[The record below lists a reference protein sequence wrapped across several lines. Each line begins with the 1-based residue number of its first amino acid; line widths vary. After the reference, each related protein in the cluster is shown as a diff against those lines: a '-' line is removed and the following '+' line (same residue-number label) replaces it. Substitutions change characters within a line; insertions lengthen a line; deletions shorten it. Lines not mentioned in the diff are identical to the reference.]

1 MNLNRII
8 SFLCLLL
15 FFTWEGSVSH
25 AADSWSY
32 PNDDPEMPY
41 GGGTGTQSDLY
52 QISTAQH
59 LANLAYMVNDGKEY
73 KGKYFVMTNDIT
85 LNENVIASDGKNT
98 QHNYDQ
104 YKIWKPIGR
113 CGYFSDDVFHGTFD
127 GRGHT
132 VKGMVIYNNKKGD
145 IFNGLFGIV
154 EEAVVK
160 NIHMEDCYI
169 QCDDENPKQLLNGFA
184 TYGFVCGIARNS
196 TFTNC
201 TVSGSFMKFNA
212 IVYANIGGIV
222 GQVKGGSVTRISNC
236 AFDGNFKYSVPNDT
250 EVSGYNI
257 GGIVGEQTS
266 EETFFSSL
274 QSTLH
279 INNCSSSGSVEAYG
293 NDVTNTDYVYIGG
306 IGASLTK
313 GTISNCVSSMNIAV
327 NTTNLFLECL
337 VGGISCG
344 KTYSTSAEIAVY
356 NCAYFGTIS
365 IGNKT
370 PEGTIKD
377 LRVCGIGTNSSTTSG
392 CAFYG
397 KFNIHGKIREK
408 GKVASIA
415 NVCFIDDDY
424 RQNVVYSV
432 GNVIDF
438 TLEKSQSSFDID
450 QVCNSVINSKK
461 HRDYYHFE
469 VSGKSVD
476 CKYTENNS
484 TYAKE
489 LTALKADGFIAQ
501 LNKEARKSTWG
512 KLEGMSKELNGLPL
526 PIGCGG
532 VITEYAGTGAAG
544 DPWILSSEA
553 DLIALKAAVNNGTDF
568 SGKYIQLGS
577 DIRITGTLNECIG
590 SDVEKPFKG
599 HLDGKGHAIIGLRKS
614 LFGYMYGTVK
624 NLALVDCNI
633 WDGNYAT
640 ALARQVGDTD
650 NKAEVS
656 NCYIS
661 GTISFNTPWNQSGYA
676 STFAF
681 QLANGSSIHDCYF
694 KGRFVVKATTAT
706 MLDKYNVA
714 GIAFY
719 NDNSSVTTS
728 GTTPQGIYNCYASFD
743 VKVESNSTWSPSCDN
758 YGICYN
764 DANEN
769 GLSDCYF
776 VSSASIASY
785 NSNMKLS
792 SESELN
798 GKFNGKTG
806 WLQGVYR
813 PVLAYAK
820 KYAATTPEKNPETVY
835 FDAIPEANPK
845 KNYFYNISIDDP
857 YSDVSL
863 WQLPNMAVYVPNE
876 KKDYITNG
884 YLDQS
889 ADFQYNRSADATA
902 TAGQLRYD
910 LTQTDKGYH
919 MICLPGVVERDD
931 LPDGA
936 KVMIIGKIQ
945 EDGGNEQVNVVM
957 VDTIPAGVPC
967 MLYVP
972 TTTVT
977 TGTTIPLVMRS
988 GIVSTPTVN
997 ATYSDFKGTFSNNT
1011 NVPAGACTTAKYSGN
1026 NTLPCFVRNTVTTTA
1041 QPFTAWLEGATGDVQ
1056 IVDYIL
1062 LDEENK
1068 AMTVTLSE
1076 DNAKNCNIKMRR
1088 ALKKDDWNTICL
1100 PYSLTSDEISPL
1112 FGSGTKVEVFSGL
1125 EYNSGT
1131 NSYTMKFSAAT
1142 EITAGTPY
1150 LIKPSKDV
1158 SDNIFEI
1165 KDRTITCTSETYVPT
1180 GTPQTANN
1188 TTLTMQGEYNKRMI
1202 TPFDVTESENIYVI
1216 SGDKIYHVNSDVEM
1230 KGFRCYF
1237 VAKGA
1242 FSNAKVI
1249 HSDGT
1254 STDLRLI
1261 DAKATGDTD
1270 AVYDLLGRKRDAQTK
1285 GLVIKNGI
1293 KVLK

>member
-41 GGGTGTQSDLY
+41 GGGTGTQSDPY

-469 VSGKSVD
+469 VSDKSSVD

-501 LNKEARKSTWG
+501 LNKEDRKSTWG
-512 KLEGMSKELNGLPL
+512 KLEGMSEELNGLPL

-532 VITEYAGTGAAG
+532 VVTEYAGTGAAG

-599 HLDGKGHAIIGLRKS
+599 HLDGNGHAIIGLRKS

-661 GTISFNTPWNQSGYA
+661 GTISFNTPWN
-676 STFAF
+676 
-681 QLANGSSIHDCYF
+681 
-694 KGRFVVKATTAT
+694 
-706 MLDKYNVA
+706 
-714 GIAFY
+714 
-719 NDNSSVTTS
+719 
-728 GTTPQGIYNCYASFD
+728 
-743 VKVESNSTWSPSCDN
+743 
-758 YGICYN
+758 
-764 DANEN
+764 
-769 GLSDCYF
+769 
-776 VSSASIASY
+776 
-785 NSNMKLS
+785 
-792 SESELN
+792 
-798 GKFNGKTG
+798 
-806 WLQGVYR
+806 
-813 PVLAYAK
+813 
-820 KYAATTPEKNPETVY
+820 
-835 FDAIPEANPK
+835 
-845 KNYFYNISIDDP
+845 
-857 YSDVSL
+857 
-863 WQLPNMAVYVPNE
+863 
-876 KKDYITNG
+876 
-884 YLDQS
+884 
-889 ADFQYNRSADATA
+889 
-902 TAGQLRYD
+902 
-910 LTQTDKGYH
+910 
-919 MICLPGVVERDD
+919 
-931 LPDGA
+931 
-936 KVMIIGKIQ
+936 
-945 EDGGNEQVNVVM
+945 
-957 VDTIPAGVPC
+957 
-967 MLYVP
+967 
-972 TTTVT
+972 
-977 TGTTIPLVMRS
+977 
-988 GIVSTPTVN
+988 
-997 ATYSDFKGTFSNNT
+997 
-1011 NVPAGACTTAKYSGN
+1011 
-1026 NTLPCFVRNTVTTTA
+1026 
-1041 QPFTAWLEGATGDVQ
+1041 
-1056 IVDYIL
+1056 
-1062 LDEENK
+1062 
-1068 AMTVTLSE
+1068 
-1076 DNAKNCNIKMRR
+1076 
-1088 ALKKDDWNTICL
+1088 
-1100 PYSLTSDEISPL
+1100 
-1112 FGSGTKVEVFSGL
+1112 
-1125 EYNSGT
+1125 
-1131 NSYTMKFSAAT
+1131 
-1142 EITAGTPY
+1142 
-1150 LIKPSKDV
+1150 
-1158 SDNIFEI
+1158 
-1165 KDRTITCTSETYVPT
+1165 
-1180 GTPQTANN
+1180 
-1188 TTLTMQGEYNKRMI
+1188 
-1202 TPFDVTESENIYVI
+1202 
-1216 SGDKIYHVNSDVEM
+1216 
-1230 KGFRCYF
+1230 
-1237 VAKGA
+1237 
-1242 FSNAKVI
+1242 
-1249 HSDGT
+1249 
-1254 STDLRLI
+1254 
-1261 DAKATGDTD
+1261 
-1270 AVYDLLGRKRDAQTK
+1270 
-1285 GLVIKNGI
+1285 
-1293 KVLK
+1293 